1 MMMQLHE
8 LQQQH
13 KERLQYRVD
22 NDKYS
27 SVNASVKIRIVQEV
41 FTCTFSEEEC
51 ITFEKIF
58 REYLNI
64 NGGQSYDK
72 LKNDLIIASK
82 RYFQVNQYP
91 AIQCMLFCSKCV
103 PSKRFDKKLVETL
116 SNVIEN
122 MIQYVD
128 FEDFQSSIVHI
139 VRQWAN
145 WIPQL
150 QVAIRI
156 SYRLNDTEFLRSV
169 FNNMFSDDELYW
181 EVFFMLIRSGK
192 SEFIPIIIDEIIS
205 ASTETDKNK
214 QIKNI
219 FKNHFADY
227 YNIDEATGYYNLRYR
242 RDRFLG
248 TGQRRVEE
256 VLNMN
261 TTQNELSQKAKSLP
275 PNQQLSLFKEQ
286 FDRLKKSTPNY
297 NDYMSVFSAALT
309 VSERVKAEISSMM
322 FDLLIDKSR
331 NKGTPLSIL
340 KEMIYRL
347 ATNRY
352 SDAQDF
358 ITKQFGNNKD
368 FIGAV
373 ACYDLYVSR
382 ITSEKFA
389 SNFLLEQ
396 NDKVVKGYVDA
407 FKILYHD
414 NKTSKEICKYL
425 VTYLNA
431 ILDNRSDNTKF
442 QTNISTAIFNL
453 KKAIWVNNL
462 LFDREFKR
470 VFETLFGFNGTLV
483 EPLVESDCLIAILEI
498 INRVFKTHNIF
509 EPLLFSLY
517 NGENVA
523 AVLRTH
529 AGGILSEHGRKAI
542 PVKKEGE

>member
-1 MMMQLHE
+1 MMKLHD
-8 LQQQH
+8 LQQEY
-13 KERLQYRVD
+13 KERLLYRVD

-41 FTCTFSEEEC
+41 FTCTFSEVDC
-51 ITFEKIF
+51 LSFEKIF

-103 PSKRFDKKLVETL
+103 PSKRFTKKLVETL
-116 SNVIEN
+116 ASVIEN
-122 MIQYVD
+122 MTQYVD

-156 SYRLNDTEFLRSV
+156 SYRLNDTEFLLSV
-169 FNNMFSDDELYW
+169 FNNMFSDDELFW
-181 EVFFMLIRSGK
+181 EVFYMLIRSGK
-192 SEFIPIIIDEIIS
+192 SEFIPIIIDEVIS

-219 FKNHFADY
+219 FEKNFADY
-227 YNIDEATGYYNLRYR
+227 YNIDESIDYYKSRYGKEK
-242 RDRFLG
+242 FLG
-248 TGQRRVEE
+248 SGQRRVEN
-256 VLNMN
+256 VLDMN

-275 PNQQLSLFKEQ
+275 PNKQIALFKEQ
-286 FDRLKKSTPNY
+286 FDRLKKFTPNY
-297 NDYMSVFSAALT
+297 ADYMSVFFAAST
-309 VSERVKAEISSMM
+309 VSDRVKGEISSMM
-322 FDLLIDKSR
+322 FDLLIDKSL
-331 NKGTPLSIL
+331 NKGTPLSII

-373 ACYDLYVSR
+373 ACYDLYISR

-396 NDKVVKGYVDA
+396 NDKIVKGYVDS
-407 FKILYHD
+407 FKKIWFD
-414 NKTSKEICKYL
+414 SKTSKEICKYI

-431 ILDNRSDNTKF
+431 ILGNRSDNDIF
-442 QTNISTAIFNL
+442 QINMSTSVFNL
-453 KKAIWVNNL
+453 KKAIWVNNW
-462 LFDREFKR
+462 LFDRKLKP
-470 VFETLFGFNGTLV
+470 VFETLFGFNGTSV

-498 INRVFKTHNIF
+498 INRVFANHNIF
-509 EPLLFSLY
+509 EPLLFCLY

-523 AVLRTH
+523 PVLRTH
-529 AGGILSEHGRKAI
+529 AGGILSEHGKKAT
-542 PVKKEGE
+542 PVKKEV

>member
-1 MMMQLHE
+1 MAMKFDD
-8 LQQQH
+8 LQQQY
-13 KERLQYRVD
+13 KERLVYRVD

-41 FTCTFSEEEC
+41 FTCTFNEEEC
-51 ITFEKIF
+51 LSFENIF

-72 LKNDLIIASK
+72 LKNDLILASK

-103 PSKRFDKKLVETL
+103 PSRRFDKKLVETL

-122 MIQYVD
+122 MMQYVD

-156 SYRLNDTEFLRSV
+156 SYKLNDTEFLLSV
-169 FNNMFSDDELYW
+169 FNNMFSDEELYW

-205 ASTETDKNK
+205 ASTETERNK

-219 FKNHFADY
+219 FKRNFSDY
-227 YNIDEATGYYNLRYR
+227 YNLDEAKDYYSLRYGR
-242 RDRFLG
+242 ERFLG
-248 TGQRRVEE
+248 TGQRLVET

-261 TTQNELSQKAKSLP
+261 TVQNELSQKVKSLP
-275 PNQQLSLFKEQ
+275 PNKQLSLFKEQ
-286 FDRLKKSTPNY
+286 FDRLKKTTPSY
-297 NDYMSVFSAALT
+297 ADYMSVFSAISI
-309 VSERVKAEISSMM
+309 VSNQVKVEISSMM

-331 NKGTPLSIL
+331 NRDTPLSII
-340 KEMIYRL
+340 KVMIYRL
-347 ATNRY
+347 GTNRY
-352 SDAQDF
+352 IDAQDF
-358 ITKQFGNNKD
+358 IRKQFGNNKA
-368 FIGAV
+368 FIGVV
-373 ACYDLYVSR
+373 ACYDLYISR

-389 SNFLLEQ
+389 SNFLIEQ
-396 NDKVVKGYVDA
+396 NDKIVKGYVDA
-407 FKILYHD
+407 FKNLRFD
-414 NKTSKEICKYL
+414 NKKSKEICKYL

-431 ILDNRSDNTKF
+431 ILDNPSDNTKF
-442 QTNISTAIFNL
+442 QTNMSTAIFNL
-453 KKAIWVNNL
+453 KKAIWVNYL
-462 LFDREFKR
+462 LFDKKLKP
-470 VFETLFGFNGTLV
+470 VFETLFGFNGILI

-509 EPLLFSLY
+509 EQLLFSLY

-529 AGGILSEHGRKAI
+529 AGGILSEHGKKSI
-542 PVKKEGE
+542 PVKKEE